1 MIRIAFA
8 PLRLAARLLDRV
20 QFVLDSSPIAV
31 SATARRVRW
40 GVAALLLC
48 YAATLMLAG
57 GLQLVVGVLV
67 AIIAV
72 IVATG
77 KLGLF
82 ARDWAPLFLMM
93 GVYGAAFEAAARLNR
108 PTWYSPQ
115 IDADR
120 FLGFGHIPSVWLQ
133 QHLDASHDQL
143 LAVVT
148 AAAYASHYYFP
159 VLLGLYVWW
168 YHRENG
174 FFDLIYGY
182 LTVLALATVVFV
194 LAPTAPPW
202 LASERGLLPALHD
215 VVKMGLLDM
224 HLDTLANHKGDP
236 NLYLTRAAFPSV
248 HAAWPMIS
256 LLVVLRYRM
265 SRIVAMLVVVQM
277 LSVWFAIVYSGEHY
291 LIDVIAGA
299 ALAAATVPLVAR
311 YRSRLGRRIFDDPA
325 VPPDELGPPP
335 EDDREIVV
343 IGGELAQRT
352 PTG

>member
-1 MIRIAFA
+1 VIRIAFA
-8 PLRLAARLLDRV
+8 PLRLTARLLDRV
-20 QFVLDSSPIAV
+20 QFVLDSSPIAL
-31 SATARRVRW
+31 STTARRVRW
-40 GVAALLLC
+40 VVASLLIL
-48 YAATLMLAG
+48 YAATLVLAG
-57 GLQLVVGVLV
+57 GMQLVAGVLV
-67 AIIAV
+67 AIVAL

-77 KLGLF
+77 RIGLF

-93 GVYGAAFEAAARLNR
+93 AVYGAAFEVAARLSR

-120 FLGFGHIPSVWLQ
+120 FLGFGHVPSVWLQ
-133 QHLDASHDQL
+133 QQLDAPHDQV

-224 HLDTLANHKGDP
+224 NLDTLANHKGDP

-248 HAAWPMIS
+248 HAAWPMVS
-256 LLVVLRYRM
+256 LLVVLRHRM
-265 SRIVAMLVVVQM
+265 SRVVAMLVVVQM
-277 LSVWFAIVYSGEHY
+277 LAVWFAIVYSGEHY
-291 LIDVIAGA
+291 LIDVVAGA
-299 ALAAATVPLVAR
+299 SLAAVTVPLVAR
-311 YRSRLGRRIFDDPA
+311 HRTRVGRLILGDPA
-325 VPPDELGPPP
+325 VPVDAVGPPP
-335 EDDREIVV
+335 DAREIVV
-343 IGGELAQRT
+343 VTSELARRT
-352 PTG
+352 PAG